1 MAGLGV
7 EQIVAGAVAEGKGNE
22 GLFVSGML
30 SAAIAVGVIL
40 ILRYLLV
47 RVVRGKTE
55 ILARDQRRWINRINN
70 ATTVIVLISLVFIW
84 APQLHTFA
92 LSLTA
97 VAVAIVLTT
106 KELLMCLTGGF
117 LRAGTKPFD
126 VGDWI
131 TVDNLTG
138 EVMAITTMTTVIEEI
153 DTDKTYQF
161 TGRTVQI
168 PNSKFLSSNVENSN
182 FIKYY
187 VYYDFQINVQ
197 IADLDPARL
206 MAKLED
212 ITVKYY
218 APFHEGAVK
227 FNRKVERKAAV
238 DFADPDP
245 QYLLKTTDAG
255 HAIFTVRFFIPT
267 QKAAETG
274 AAITRDFLSYVY
286 NQRRKTKKRNKK

>member
-1 MAGLGV
+1 MAGLSV
-7 EQIVAGAVAEGKGNE
+7 QQAVTQTAAESAGNE
-22 GLFVSGML
+22 SLFVSSML
-30 SAAIAVGVIL
+30 SAVVAVVIL
-40 ILRYLLV
+40 LVLRYLLV
-47 RVVRGKTE
+47 RVVKGKAE
-55 ILARDQRRWINRINN
+55 ILVRDQRRWINRINN

-97 VAVAIVLTT
+97 VAVAVVLTT

-126 VGDWI
+126 IGDWI

-138 EVMAITTMTTVIEEI
+138 EVMAITTMTTLIEEI
-153 DTDKTYQF
+153 DTTKTYQF

-168 PNSKFLSSNVENSN
+168 PNSKFLSNNVENSN

-212 ITVKYY
+212 ITKKYF

-227 FNRKVERKAAV
+227 FNKKVERKAAV

-245 QYLLKTTDAG
+245 QFFLKTTDAG
-255 HAIFTVRFFIPT
+255 HAVFTVRFFIPT

-286 NQRRKTKKRNKK
+286 NQRRKTKKRAKK